1 MKNLT
6 LVLASRNKH
15 KIKEI
20 SAMLSEY
27 LDNVTLL
34 SLDDVGICE
43 DVEENG
49 KTFEENAYLKA
60 HLAAGSG
67 YIAFA
72 DDSGLVVPALGG
84 APGIYSARYAGLHG
98 DDKANRTLLLKNLKD
113 KDSRAAAFVCC
124 IACVLPDGSSFSVRG
139 SVEGEILFSERG
151 EGGFGYDNL
160 FWFEKAKQSFAEMSP
175 EEKNAVSHRRKAI
188 ETFAAS
194 LAERLGIPL
203 KNKQEGNEQ

>member
-1 MKNLT
+1 MKKLK

-15 KIKEI
+15 KIEEI

-27 LDNVTLL
+27 LDGVTLL
-34 SLDDVGICE
+34 SLDDVGIHG

-60 HLAAGSG
+60 HFAAGSG

-84 APGIYSARYAGLHG
+84 APGIYSARYAGGHG
-98 DDKANRTLLLKNLKD
+98 DDKANRTLLLQNLKD
-113 KDSRAAAFVCC
+113 KDNRAAAFVSC
-124 IACVLPDGSSFSVRG
+124 IACVLPNGDAFAVQG
-139 SVEGEILFSERG
+139 SVEGEILLSERG

-160 FWFEKAKQSFAEMSP
+160 FWFEQAKRSFAEMSP
-175 EEKNAVSHRRKAI
+175 EEKNAVSHRRRAI
-188 ETFAAS
+188 EAFAKT
-194 LAERLGIPL
+194 LAERLAIPL
-203 KNKQEGNEQ
+203 KNNQEGTEQ